1 MIKTYIF
8 VKTRAYFGVKFSYF
22 FNRYLDIPPR
32 QEYRIPMKPPKKNR
46 ISKYL
51 KGITSTA
58 EKRKLPATK
67 NAEKITTI
75 DCIHQLLSTYF

>member
-1 MIKTYIF
+1 
-8 VKTRAYFGVKFSYF
+8 
-22 FNRYLDIPPR
+22 
-32 QEYRIPMKPPKKNR
+32 MKPPKKNR